1 MIIYGS
7 FGKIKM
13 VLHLVEQV
21 ELTQRYTFSMI
32 NVPDELFEI
41 MRQAMLI
48 MLVLFQIVNSTL
60 VLSIDKEVN
69 YCMIY
74 PISTNGAL
82 EVVATFIATVIQLR
96 YQSES

>member
-32 NVPDELFEI
+32 NVPDELFE